1 MLPVRVPSQG
11 GLLFYIYLWKK
22 RRHLMDKV
30 KEDIKMI
37 DVKNSLWSRQT
48 SGRLE
53 S

>member
-1 MLPVRVPSQG
+1 
-11 GLLFYIYLWKK
+11 
-22 RRHLMDKV
+22 MDKV

-53 S
+53 YK